1 MVLAYAWLEL
11 CCEVTGTY
19 AHAWLKV
26 ASIAKRRSFL
36 GAALLIMRPAS
47 RDQQAPQ
54 FRPVSDLGD
63 GTAEVRQ
70 LTALW
75 SQTPAGEA
83 NFQLVDGKTQGR
95 PATHPEGC
103 RASPAGR

>member
-47 RDQQAPQ
+47 RDPAQQ

-63 GTAEVRQ
+63 GTADVRRLGQ
-70 LTALW
+70 
-75 SQTPAGEA
+75 
-83 NFQLVDGKTQGR
+83 R
-95 PATHPEGC
+95 
-103 RASPAGR
+103 